1 MARRTPNRPLS
12 EEERDLWRRTTK
24 AFKPLDE
31 NRLQRLEDPAPPP
44 SKSDLMR
51 QSAPVKSGAMM
62 RDVASSKRT
71 TPADRGTEKK
81 VRRGRVEIE
90 ARIDLHGL
98 TTKRARA
105 DLLAFLKRARA
116 KGLRQVLV
124 ITGKGA
130 GARAL
135 DQRRFE
141 PWNPEERALP
151 GVLRRSITHWMDDPA
166 FAVIVS
172 GYAESHRRHGG
183 SGAFYVMLRASL

>member
-31 NRLQRLEDPAPPP
+31 NRLKQLDDPVPPA

-51 QSAPVKSGAMM
+51 QTAPIKAGARM
-62 RDVASSKRT
+62 RDPEPVRSK
-71 TPADRGTEKK
+71 TPVDRGAEKK

-98 TTKRARA
+98 TTKRART
-105 DLLAFLKRARA
+105 DLLSFLKRAHA

-135 DQRRFE
+135 DQRKFQ
-141 PWNPEERALP
+141 PWNPEDRALP
-151 GVLRRSITHWMDDPA
+151 GVLRRSFAQWMDDPA
-166 FAVIVS
+166 FAVLVS

-183 SGAFYVMLRASL
+183 SGAFYVMLRA